1 MMTSAPTP
9 TAPPRRVLVV
19 RLSAIGDVIMA
30 SGLVPVLHG
39 AWPQAQIAWL
49 TQDGNAALLRA
60 NPRLAEV
67 IVLPRSRWA
76 KLWAERRYVAVL
88 RELLAF
94 ARDLRARRFDLV
106 LDLQGLLKSGVW
118 ARLAGA
124 PQRIGLGSREGSARL
139 MTRVVARDVPDD
151 RLGKEYRALAV
162 ALGLDAARFAMDI
175 VVPEADAAAAQAL
188 LREPGIGPDYV
199 VFAPFTT
206 RPQKHWLDERW
217 PTLAQRVAAERGWR
231 AVLLGGPADRERAEA
246 MAAAAAGTAVALA
259 GRTSLTEAAAV
270 IRGARVLVGVDT
282 GLTHL
287 GVAMATPTLA
297 LFGST
302 CPYLRAPEGRLQVV
316 YLPRPCSPCR
326 RNPTCDGRF
335 DCMREISVDR
345 VVAGVADLLAASQS
359 SALSPEHGREG

>member
-1 MMTSAPTP
+1 MTGSSTP
-9 TAPPRRVLVV
+9 DTPPQRVLVI

-30 SGLVPVLHG
+30 SGLVPVLHA
-39 AWPQAQIAWL
+39 AWPEAEIAWL

-67 IVLPRSRWA
+67 IVLPRRRWA
-76 KLWAERRYVAVL
+76 ALWAERRYGSL
-88 RELLAF
+88 TRELRAF
-94 ARDLRARRFDLV
+94 VRGLRARRFDLV
-106 LDLQGLLKSGVW
+106 LDLQGLMKSGVW
-118 ARLAGA
+118 AWLAGA
-124 PQRIGLGSREGSARL
+124 PQRVGLGSREGSARL
-139 MTRVVARDVPDD
+139 MTRVVSRDVRDD

-175 VVPEADAAAAQAL
+175 VVPAQDDTAARAL
-188 LREPGIGPDYV
+188 LGDAGSGADYA

-217 PTLAQRVAAERGWR
+217 AVLAQRLAAGRGWR
-231 AVLLGGPADRERAEA
+231 AVLLGGPADRGRAEVIVA
-246 MAAAAAGTAVALA
+246 SAGGAALSLT

-270 IRGARVLVGVDT
+270 IDGARLLVGVDT

-302 CPYLRAPEGRLQVV
+302 CPYLHAPGGRLQVV

-326 RNPTCDGRF
+326 RNPTCNGRF
-335 DCMREISVDR
+335 DCMQEITVER
-345 VVAGVADLLAASQS
+345 VEAGIGELL
-359 SALSPEHGREG
+359 SAPGPGVGGGGARW